1 LNEHEQWSQELRY
14 AGSFGAA
21 DVTTGLYYLDQEL
34 LYIDERN
41 FSPSFRRVG
50 GGQGQ
55 FESWAGFA
63 NIDWRT
69 SSELTLSAG
78 LRYTHEQKV
87 SRISRVRR
95 AIDDLDGPGVDIPGE
110 GVIGG
115 DIDRGFLAF
124 SDAPFEQTWEDVSP
138 RLAVQWRPQ
147 PDTNLYASAARAFR
161 SGGVNFRTSSLGLAP
176 RAYEPEAQTT
186 LELGW
191 KQRLAGG
198 RGHLA
203 IALFHNSI
211 EDMQRETNLAD
222 PVSGVQQV
230 VLNAGDAA
238 IYGGEIEARFTI
250 NDNFSVSA
258 QAGYVEGAYDRVT
271 QDLNGDLVIDDADSE
286 QSIPRLAPWSY
297 GFDLTYAAP
306 VLAGSVSARLG
317 YHHRDSAFYNDTNL
331 GRLAEV
337 DMVDANLSYASDA
350 GGWRLSLYG
359 ENLLNDAAW
368 GGDTTLPSSAA
379 FGYSGGERP
388 TFSPLNKGR
397 VIGIEVRWSE

>member
-1 LNEHEQWSQELRY
+1 
-14 AGSFGAA
+14 
-21 DVTTGLYYLDQEL
+21 
-34 LYIDERN
+34 
-41 FSPSFRRVG
+41 
-50 GGQGQ
+50 
-55 FESWAGFA
+55 
-63 NIDWRT
+63 
-69 SSELTLSAG
+69 
-78 LRYTHEQKV
+78 
-87 SRISRVRR
+87 
-95 AIDDLDGPGVDIPGE
+95 
-110 GVIGG
+110 
-115 DIDRGFLAF
+115 
-124 SDAPFEQTWEDVSP
+124 
-138 RLAVQWRPQ
+138 
-147 PDTNLYASAARAFR
+147 
-161 SGGVNFRTSSLGLAP
+161 
-176 RAYEPEAQTT
+176 
-186 LELGW
+186 
-191 KQRLAGG
+191 
-198 RGHLA
+198 
-203 IALFHNSI
+203 
-211 EDMQRETNLAD
+211 
-222 PVSGVQQV
+222 
-230 VLNAGDAA
+230 
-238 IYGGEIEARFTI
+238 
-250 NDNFSVSA
+250 
-258 QAGYVEGAYDRVT
+258 VT